1 MDNKD
6 YRKIQIPDTPQYII
20 NQIKT
25 EIESRLD
32 RCGLFYRL
40 FARSK
45 KGQAVEE
52 KIAKKGY
59 TTDGKKLQDLIGVR
73 IVLYFKDDINLC
85 ESIILRDYNVL
96 EVVRDQ
102 EEEDS
107 FKPTRLNIVCKLSQ
121 DIVNLFDSA
130 IWEYPIDQTFEIQI
144 RTIFSEGWHEVEHDL
159 RYKNHV
165 EWKDYDDLSRSL
177 NGIYATLETCDWAI
191 IHLFQSKAYMH
202 YKRKEWEAMLRNQ
215 LRIRFESKPLD
226 SSIIAILDSKP
237 ETAKNL
243 FRVDRQL
250 LLKNLSNIRFPLPLT
265 MNNVVYVI
273 NELFLKVE
281 ELSIITPEFFI
292 KWLK

>member
-6 YRKIQIPDTPQYII
+6 YRIIQIPDTPQYII

-85 ESIILRDYNVL
+85 ESIILRDYDVL

-102 EEEDS
+102 EEADS

-165 EWKDYDDLSRSL
+165 EWKGHDDLSRSL

-202 YKRKEWEAMLRNQ
+202 YKHKEWEAMLRNQ

-226 SSIIAILDSKP
+226 SSIIAILDFKP

-265 MNNVVYVI
+265 MNNVVYAI
-273 NELFLKVE
+273 NELFLKDE
-281 ELSIITPEFFI
+281 ELSKITPEYFM